1 MVSVWGQS
9 HVVAWIC
16 TIWFSGSALI
26 FALARVLGG
35 DVTYAQCL
43 GVIGYSLLP
52 LTAGDYNY
60 LYLGNYSEMNL
71 SGRTDFVGV
80 YW

>member
-1 MVSVWGQS
+1 MLRDNPDFWGPLVAVLIFSMVSVWGQS
-9 HVVAWIC
+9 HVVGWIN
-16 TIWFSGSALI
+16 TIWFCGSALI

-52 LTAGDYNY
+52 LTAGYI
-60 LYLGNYSEMNL
+60 S
-71 SGRTDFVGV
+71 
-80 YW
+80 W